1 MPPAPV
7 EYRNGIATMRSA
19 PILPSSRPLVG
30 RNGVEQLLDVV
41 ADADDKRLPEIA
53 RACVLALG
61 AQTAGANLVAK
72 RGTRRCG
79 DVELAL
85 VATDFATLGVGQHSP
100 IRAR

>member
-1 MPPAPV
+1 
-7 EYRNGIATMRSA
+7 
-19 PILPSSRPLVG
+19 
-30 RNGVEQLLDVV
+30 
-41 ADADDKRLPEIA
+41 
-53 RACVLALG
+53 
-61 AQTAGANLVAK
+61 VAK